1 MSERIVTFCDF
12 CNEHQSTGNSGRGVV
27 EAPEQ
32 DAIELFGWYRT
43 EDGKIMCIQC
53 MDEMNIGYE

>member
-12 CNEHQSTGNSGRGVV
+12 CNGHQSTNNNGRGIAEV
-27 EAPEQ
+27 PEQ

-43 EDGKIMCIQC
+43 KDGKIMCILC
-53 MDEMNIGYE
+53 MDEEYKI